1 MRNQFKRQRS
11 VPLIAFLLEY
21 NPNQF
26 VFLTPELDNYAI
38 FPPLT
43 SLSSALLLF
52 CCLSLPNALILVHF
66 YPQFLRTQTLLLAQQ
81 LEEVINISSEGRVFS
96 CQHLFC
102 NFFLAG
108 IISYCLCENEAHSL
122 FVPRYTYEL
131 LPGDQL
137 NHTMK
142 CMKMI
147 KQYPNY

>member
-11 VPLIAFLLEY
+11 VPFIAFSLEY

-26 VFLTPELDNYAI
+26 VFLTPELVNYAV

-43 SLSSALLLF
+43 SLSSALPLF

-66 YPQFLRTQTLLLAQQ
+66 YPQFLRTQTLLLAEQ

-102 NFFLAG
+102 IFVFGRDNFVL
-108 IISYCLCENEAHSL
+108 SL
-122 FVPRYTYEL
+122 
-131 LPGDQL
+131 
-137 NHTMK
+137 
-142 CMKMI
+142 
-147 KQYPNY
+147 

>member
-52 CCLSLPNALILVHF
+52 CCLSLPNALILLHF
-66 YPQFLRTQTLLLAQQ
+66 YPQFLRTQTLLSAQQ

-122 FVPRYTYEL
+122 CVPCYTYEL